1 MTNVGLLLHGADT
14 GLRDRL
20 VGALARAEGYGEVRA
35 VEQAAADGEL
45 EPACRRLVEVC
56 DVVLGVPAWP
66 WPGWAAAHDAA
77 RDLLP
82 DLPYWA
88 VETWHGLPDLA
99 AVLAEHVEAVAPA
112 DARVL
117 LTAPDHAVVG
127 LPAEQRAFLRELA
140 EGLHAAMPQHLPRPT
155 VAVDRSPA
163 EGAVTPT
170 ATGTLATLVEAHGAT
185 AVVRA
190 SMVPGD
196 GPDPDMTAVAAA
208 QGVQLHEA
216 APSDDDHVV
225 LLLAA
230 VAALLPPALEDAA
243 ARAAGLVDGPDDT
256 GADDTGAGP
265 TGDAQGSAGAGGGG
279 TTS

>member
-1 MTNVGLLLHGADT
+1 VTHVGLLLHGADT
-14 GLRDRL
+14 GLRDRI
-20 VGALARAEGYGEVRA
+20 VGALARADGYGEVRA
-35 VEQAAADGEL
+35 VEQAAEDGEL

-66 WPGWAAAHDAA
+66 WPGWGAAHDAA

-99 AVLAEHVEAVAPA
+99 AVLAEHVEAVAA
-112 DARVL
+112 DHARVL

-140 EGLHAAMPQHLPRPT
+140 EGLAAALPDRLARPT
-155 VAVDRSPA
+155 VAVDRSPVD
-163 EGAVTPT
+163 GPVTPT
-170 ATGTLATLVEAHGAT
+170 AASTLVTLVDAHGAT

-196 GPDPDMTAVAAA
+196 GPDPDVTAAAAA
-208 QGVQLHEA
+208 QGVMLHEA

-230 VAALLPPALEDAA
+230 VAALLPPALQDAA
-243 ARAAGLVDGPDDT
+243 ERDAAEGDG
-256 GADDTGAGP
+256 
-265 TGDAQGSAGAGGGG
+265 S
-279 TTS
+279 TS